1 MNRPRMS
8 WREGISKKLKC
19 PHILSQA
26 ADKIAMSFISRLL
39 NADMF
44 GTLWRPDPGGIR
56 VGRDVGALTS
66 TGFSR
71 GAPDNVIVS
80 RGDDVELKSADLF
93 NKVRDAARKGENVTR
108 FRSISPQ
115 DLVEGKVSSGNT
127 VYKNGDYCAAFADGT
142 LTISKRNAETG
153 KFDQVL
159 STKIRE
165 DTKVV
170 WNENGEP
177 QLLTGRSARTE
188 GVLKAEGENEL
199 LFRVSD
205 CDVQAGAG
213 TVVYNLCSSSGTY
226 SGGDNVTYLGAYE
239 GGTFTE
245 TTGKV
250 TFGGYFNGASFSK
263 LTGISEFS
271 GVFEAAAVDLADGK
285 GSFSGY
291 FSASAIT
298 GSADHGN
305 TMDGIFLDAC
315 TIQGGDGDD
324 TFNGRFINSTIDGG
338 EGDNSF
344 GDMGMNLMRTL
355 TAEADFINSSVS
367 SGAGRDNLRGVV
379 WGGSFDLGDGDDS
392 VDGVFSQTTISGGS
406 GNDRLKADYANAAS
420 FDTGRGDD
428 VVDLTT
434 AVNNTVTTG
443 EGSNRVSMGRNDVSG
458 QAKTWQTAEEH
469 ALRTRPTQTGELA
482 RNTVVAHEGE
492 NAVTINNGQSTRR
505 LATSDGQKQAG
516 QGDAVDDGPAEEN
529 PPKAQP
535 QGDGTDRAMVTAIKR
550 YRLSMVTGS
559 ETARELAAT
568 VIYADGS
575 RDNINAMTRREKKYE
590 DPAGG
595 MVRMVRRY
603 GSDGSVSWDRWMRLA
618 G

>member
-1 MNRPRMS
+1 MS
-8 WREGISKKLKC
+8 RHEGISIFLKC

-44 GTLWRPDPGGIR
+44 GSLWRPDSGGIR

-66 TGFSR
+66 TGFAR

-80 RGDDVELKSADLF
+80 KGDEIELKSGELF
-93 NKVRDAARKGENVTR
+93 GKVREAARNGENIKQ

-443 EGSNRVSMGRNDVSG
+443 EGSNRVGMGRNDVSG
-458 QAKTWQTAEEH
+458 QTKTWQTAEEH

-492 NAVTINNGQSTRR
+492 NAVTINNGLSTRR

>member
-8 WREGISKKLKC
+8 RREGISKKLKC

-80 RGDDVELKSADLF
+80 RGDDVELKSGELF
-93 NKVRDAARKGENVTR
+93 GKVREAARNGENIKQ

-226 SGGDNVTYLGAYE
+226 SGGDNVTYLGAYD

>member
-1 MNRPRMS
+1 MS
-8 WREGISKKLKC
+8 LV
-19 PHILSQA
+19 
-26 ADKIAMSFISRLL
+26 SRLL
-39 NADMF
+39 TAGNF
-44 GTLWRPDPGGIR
+44 GSLWRPDSGGIR

-93 NKVRDAARKGENVTR
+93 NKVRDAARKGENVTQ

-458 QAKTWQTAEEH
+458 QTKTWQTAEEH

-492 NAVTINNGQSTRR
+492 NAVTIDNGLSTRR

-595 MVRMVRRY
+595 MVRMIRRY
-603 GSDGSVSWDRWMRLA
+603 GRDGSVSWNRWMRLA

>member
-1 MNRPRMS
+1 
-8 WREGISKKLKC
+8 
-19 PHILSQA
+19 
-26 ADKIAMSFISRLL
+26 MSFISRLL

-44 GTLWRPDPGGIR
+44 GSLWRPDSGGIR

-66 TGFSR
+66 TGFAR

-80 RGDDVELKSADLF
+80 KGDEIELKSGELF
-93 NKVRDAARKGENVTR
+93 GKVREAARNGENIKQ

-226 SGGDNVTYLGAYE
+226 SGGDNVTYLGAYD

-392 VDGVFSQTTISGGS
+392 VDGVFSQTTISGGN

-469 ALRTRPTQTGELA
+469 ALRTWGTQTGELA

>member
-1 MNRPRMS
+1 
-8 WREGISKKLKC
+8 
-19 PHILSQA
+19 
-26 ADKIAMSFISRLL
+26 MSFISRLL

-44 GTLWRPDPGGIR
+44 GSLWRPDSGGIR

-66 TGFSR
+66 TGFAR

-80 RGDDVELKSADLF
+80 KGDEIELKSGELF
-93 NKVRDAARKGENVTR
+93 GKVREAARNGENIKQ

-226 SGGDNVTYLGAYE
+226 SGGDNVTYLGAYD

>member
-1 MNRPRMS
+1 MS
-8 WREGISKKLKC
+8 LV
-19 PHILSQA
+19 
-26 ADKIAMSFISRLL
+26 SRLL
-39 NADMF
+39 TAGNF
-44 GTLWRPDPGGIR
+44 GSLWRPDSGGIR

-93 NKVRDAARKGENVTR
+93 NKVRDAARNGENIR
-108 FRSISPQ
+108 QFRSISNQ
-115 DLVEGKVSSGNT
+115 DLIEGKVADGNT
-127 VYKNGDYCAAFADGT
+127 IYKGGDYRASFADGT
-142 LTISKRNAETG
+142 LTISKRNGETG

-159 STKIRE
+159 STAIRE

-239 GGTFTE
+239 GGTFTD
-245 TTGKV
+245 TTGRV
-250 TFGGYFNGASFSK
+250 TFGGYFNGASFAG
-263 LTGISEFS
+263 LTGLSSFS
-271 GVFEAAAVDLADGK
+271 GVFEEVDVNLEDGK

-298 GSADHGN
+298 GSAGHGN
-305 TMDGIFLDAC
+305 TMSGMFLNAC
-315 TIQGGDGDD
+315 TVLGGDGDD
-324 TFNGRFINSTIDGG
+324 TFNGRFINSAIDGG
-338 EGDNSF
+338 EGDNAF
-344 GDMGMNLMRTL
+344 GDPGMSLMRDL
-355 TAEADFINSSVS
+355 VAEADFVNSDVT
-367 SGAGRDNLRGVV
+367 SGAGRDNLRAVV
-379 WGGSFDLGDGDDS
+379 WGGSFDLGGGDDS
-392 VDGVFSQTTISGGS
+392 ADGVFSQTTILGGD
-406 GNDRLKADYANAAS
+406 GKDTLKAEYANGAS
-420 FDTGRGDD
+420 FDTGDGEGD
-428 VVDLTT
+428 VVDIVTG
-434 AVNNTVTTG
+434 VNNTVTTG

-492 NAVTINNGQSTRR
+492 NAVTINNGLSTRR
-505 LATSDGQKQAG
+505 LTTSDGQKQAG

-550 YRLSMVTGS
+550 YRLSMVMGS

-590 DPAGG
+590 DSAGG

>member
-1 MNRPRMS
+1 MS
-8 WREGISKKLKC
+8 L
-19 PHILSQA
+19 
-26 ADKIAMSFISRLL
+26 ISRLL

-44 GTLWRPDPGGIR
+44 GSLWRPDSGGIR

-66 TGFSR
+66 TGFAR

-80 RGDDVELKSADLF
+80 KGDEIELKSGELF
-93 NKVRDAARKGENVTR
+93 VKVREAARNGENIKQ

-492 NAVTINNGQSTRR
+492 NAVTINNGLSTRR

-575 RDNINAMTRREKKYE
+575 RDNVNAMTRWEKKYE

>member
-1 MNRPRMS
+1 
-8 WREGISKKLKC
+8 
-19 PHILSQA
+19 
-26 ADKIAMSFISRLL
+26 MSFISRLL

-44 GTLWRPDPGGIR
+44 GSLWRPDSGGIR

-66 TGFSR
+66 TGFAR

-80 RGDDVELKSADLF
+80 KGDEIELKSGELF
-93 NKVRDAARKGENVTR
+93 GKVREAARNGENIKQ

-226 SGGDNVTYLGAYE
+226 SGGDNVTYLGAYD

-575 RDNINAMTRREKKYE
+575 RDNINAMTRRKKKYE

>member
-1 MNRPRMS
+1 
-8 WREGISKKLKC
+8 
-19 PHILSQA
+19 
-26 ADKIAMSFISRLL
+26 MSFISRLL

-177 QLLTGRSARTE
+177 QLLAGRSARTE

-492 NAVTINNGQSTRR
+492 NAVTINNGLSTRR

-516 QGDAVDDGPAEEN
+516 QGDAVDDGGKPAEG
-529 PPKAQP
+529 AAAGRRHR
-535 QGDGTDRAMVTAIKR
+535 QGHGHRHQAVSPLDGHGIGNRPR
-550 YRLSMVTGS
+550 TGGHS
-559 ETARELAAT
+559 HLR
-568 VIYADGS
+568 
-575 RDNINAMTRREKKYE
+575 
-590 DPAGG
+590 
-595 MVRMVRRY
+595 
-603 GSDGSVSWDRWMRLA
+603 
-618 G
+618 

>member
-1 MNRPRMS
+1 
-8 WREGISKKLKC
+8 
-19 PHILSQA
+19 
-26 ADKIAMSFISRLL
+26 MSFISRLL

-44 GTLWRPDPGGIR
+44 GSLWRPDSGGIR

-66 TGFSR
+66 TGFAR

-80 RGDDVELKSADLF
+80 KGDEIELKSGELF
-93 NKVRDAARKGENVTR
+93 GKVREAARNGENIKQ

-324 TFNGRFINSTIDGG
+324 TFNGRFINSAIDGG

-492 NAVTINNGQSTRR
+492 NAVTINNGLSTRR

-575 RDNINAMTRREKKYE
+575 RDNVNAMTRREKKYE

>member
-1 MNRPRMS
+1 MS
-8 WREGISKKLKC
+8 RREGISKKLKC
-19 PHILSQA
+19 PHIFYQA
-26 ADKIAMSFISRLL
+26 ADKISIRFISPRFK
-39 NADMF
+39 AGMF
-44 GTLWRPDPGGIR
+44 GSVWRPDPGGIR

-115 DLVEGKVSSGNT
+115 DLVEGKVSSGNS
-127 VYKNGDYCAAFADGT
+127 VYKNGDYCAAFADGI

-338 EGDNSF
+338 EGDNFF

-492 NAVTINNGQSTRR
+492 NAVTINNGLSTRR

-550 YRLSMVTGS
+550 YRLSMVTGL

-575 RDNINAMTRREKKYE
+575 RDNINTMTRREKKYE

>member
-1 MNRPRMS
+1 MS
-8 WREGISKKLKC
+8 RREGISKKLKY

-44 GTLWRPDPGGIR
+44 GTLWRPDSAGIR

-115 DLVEGKVSSGNT
+115 DLVEGKVSSGNS
-127 VYKNGDYCAAFADGT
+127 VYKNGDYCAAFADGI

-226 SGGDNVTYLGAYE
+226 SGVDNVTYLGAYE

-492 NAVTINNGQSTRR
+492 NAVTINNGLSTRR

-529 PPKAQP
+529 APKAQP

-550 YRLSMVTGS
+550 YRLSMVTGL

-575 RDNINAMTRREKKYE
+575 RDNINTMTRREKKYE

>member
-1 MNRPRMS
+1 MS
-8 WREGISKKLKC
+8 RREGISKKLKY

-80 RGDDVELKSADLF
+80 RGADVELKSADLF

-115 DLVEGKVSSGNT
+115 DLVEGKVSSGNS
-127 VYKNGDYCAAFADGT
+127 VYKNGDYCAAFADGI

-492 NAVTINNGQSTRR
+492 NAVTINNGLSTRR

-529 PPKAQP
+529 APKAQP

-550 YRLSMVTGS
+550 YRLSMVTGL

-575 RDNINAMTRREKKYE
+575 RDNINTMTRREKKYE

>member
-1 MNRPRMS
+1 MS
-8 WREGISKKLKC
+8 LVS
-19 PHILSQA
+19 P
-26 ADKIAMSFISRLL
+26 LL
-39 NADMF
+39 TAGNF
-44 GTLWRPDPGGIR
+44 GSLWRPDSGGIR

-66 TGFSR
+66 TGFAR
-71 GAPDNVIVS
+71 GAPDNVIVGK
-80 RGDDVELKSADLF
+80 GDDVELKSADLF
-93 NKVRDAARKGENVTR
+93 NKVRDAARKGENVTQ

-392 VDGVFSQTTISGGS
+392 VDGVFSQTTILGGD
-406 GNDRLKADYANAAS
+406 GKDTLKAEYANGAS
-420 FDTGRGDD
+420 FDTGDGEGD
-428 VVDLTT
+428 VVDIVTG
-434 AVNNTVTTG
+434 VNNMVSAG
-443 EGSNRVSMGRNDVSG
+443 EGDNTISMGRNGVSD
-458 QAKTWQTAEEH
+458 QAKTWQTSVEH
-469 ALRTRPTQTGELA
+469 ALRTRPTQTGEIA
-482 RNTVVAHEGE
+482 RNTIMATSGE
-492 NAVTINNGQSTRR
+492 TSIVINNGETSRR
-505 LATSDGQKQAG
+505 VATSNGLESSSPGESA
-516 QGDAVDDGPAEEN
+516 DAAPDTEDTPETRGSGGID
-529 PPKAQP
+529 K
-535 QGDGTDRAMVTAIKR
+535 TMLIAINR
-550 YRLSMVTGS
+550 YRLVMDAES
-559 ETARELAAT
+559 ENAAGPAAT
-568 VIYADGS
+568 VVYADG
-575 RDNINAMTRREKKYE
+575 RREGFSAMARHEAKYE
-590 DPAGG
+590 DPEGG
-595 MVRMVRRY
+595 MVRMIRRY
-603 GSDGSVSWDRWMRLA
+603 GRDGSVSWNRWMRLA

>member
-1 MNRPRMS
+1 MS

-443 EGSNRVSMGRNDVSG
+443 EGSNRVGMGRNDVSG
-458 QAKTWQTAEEH
+458 
-469 ALRTRPTQTGELA
+469 
-482 RNTVVAHEGE
+482 
-492 NAVTINNGQSTRR
+492 
-505 LATSDGQKQAG
+505 
-516 QGDAVDDGPAEEN
+516 
-529 PPKAQP
+529 
-535 QGDGTDRAMVTAIKR
+535 
-550 YRLSMVTGS
+550 
-559 ETARELAAT
+559 
-568 VIYADGS
+568 
-575 RDNINAMTRREKKYE
+575 
-590 DPAGG
+590 
-595 MVRMVRRY
+595 
-603 GSDGSVSWDRWMRLA
+603 
-618 G
+618 

>member
-1 MNRPRMS
+1 MR
-8 WREGISKKLKC
+8 
-19 PHILSQA
+19 
-26 ADKIAMSFISRLL
+26 
-39 NADMF
+39 
-44 GTLWRPDPGGIR
+44 
-56 VGRDVGALTS
+56 
-66 TGFSR
+66 
-71 GAPDNVIVS
+71 
-80 RGDDVELKSADLF
+80 
-93 NKVRDAARKGENVTR
+93 
-108 FRSISPQ
+108 
-115 DLVEGKVSSGNT
+115 
-127 VYKNGDYCAAFADGT
+127 AAFT
-142 LTISKRNAETG
+142 
-153 KFDQVL
+153 Q
-159 STKIRE
+159 
-165 DTKVV
+165 
-170 WNENGEP
+170 
-177 QLLTGRSARTE
+177 
-188 GVLKAEGENEL
+188 
-199 LFRVSD
+199 
-205 CDVQAGAG
+205 
-213 TVVYNLCSSSGTY
+213 
-226 SGGDNVTYLGAYE
+226 
-239 GGTFTE
+239 E

-355 TAEADFINSSVS
+355 TAEADFISSSVS

-434 AVNNTVTTG
+434 AVDNTVTTG

-482 RNTVVAHEGE
+482 RITVVAHEGE

>member
-1 MNRPRMS
+1 MS
-8 WREGISKKLKC
+8 RREGISIFLKC

-44 GTLWRPDPGGIR
+44 GSLWRPDSGGIR

-66 TGFSR
+66 TGFAR

-80 RGDDVELKSADLF
+80 KGDEIELKSGELF
-93 NKVRDAARKGENVTR
+93 GKVREAARNGENIKQ

-324 TFNGRFINSTIDGG
+324 TFNGRFINSAIDGG

-492 NAVTINNGQSTRR
+492 NAVTINNGLSTRR

-575 RDNINAMTRREKKYE
+575 RDNVNAMTRREKKYE

-595 MVRMVRRY
+595 MVRMIRRY

>member
-1 MNRPRMS
+1 MS
-8 WREGISKKLKC
+8 LV
-19 PHILSQA
+19 
-26 ADKIAMSFISRLL
+26 SRLL
-39 NADMF
+39 TAGNF
-44 GTLWRPDPGGIR
+44 GSLWRPDSGGIR

-66 TGFSR
+66 TGFAR
-71 GAPDNVIVS
+71 GAPDNVIVGK
-80 RGDDVELKSADLF
+80 GDEIELKSGELF
-93 NKVRDAARKGENVTR
+93 GKVREAARNGENIR
-108 FRSISPQ
+108 QFRSISNQ
-115 DLVEGKVSSGNT
+115 DLIEGNVADGNT
-127 VYKNGDYCAAFADGT
+127 IYKGGDYRASFADGT
-142 LTISKRNAETG
+142 LTISKRNGETG

-159 STKIRE
+159 STAIRE

-177 QLLTGRSARTE
+177 RLLTGNSARTK
-188 GVLKAEGENEL
+188 GILTSEGENEL

-213 TVVYNLCSSSGTY
+213 TVVYNLCASSGTY

-239 GGTFTE
+239 GGTFTD
-245 TTGKV
+245 TTGRV
-250 TFGGYFNGASFSK
+250 TFGGYFNGASFAG
-263 LTGISEFS
+263 LTGLSSFS
-271 GVFEAAAVDLADGK
+271 GVFEEVDVNLEDGK

-298 GSADHGN
+298 GSAGHGN
-305 TMDGIFLDAC
+305 TMSGMFLNAC
-315 TIQGGDGDD
+315 TVLGGASDD
-324 TFNGRFINSTIDGG
+324 TFNGRFINSAIDGG
-338 EGDNSF
+338 EGDNAF
-344 GDMGMNLMRTL
+344 GDPGMSLMRDL
-355 TAEADFINSSVS
+355 VAEADFVNSDVT
-367 SGAGRDNLRGVV
+367 SGAGRDNLRAEV
-379 WGGSFDLGDGDDS
+379 WGGSFDLGGGDDS
-392 VDGVFSQTTISGGS
+392 ADGVFSQTTILGGD
-406 GNDRLKADYANAAS
+406 GKDTLKAEYANGAS

-492 NAVTINNGQSTRR
+492 NAVTIDNGLSTRR

-535 QGDGTDRAMVTAIKR
+535 QGDGTDRVMVTAIKR

-595 MVRMVRRY
+595 MVRMIRRY
-603 GSDGSVSWDRWMRLA
+603 GRDGSVSWNRWMRLA

>member
-1 MNRPRMS
+1 M
-8 WREGISKKLKC
+8 
-19 PHILSQA
+19 
-26 ADKIAMSFISRLL
+26 
-39 NADMF
+39 
-44 GTLWRPDPGGIR
+44 
-56 VGRDVGALTS
+56 
-66 TGFSR
+66 
-71 GAPDNVIVS
+71 
-80 RGDDVELKSADLF
+80 
-93 NKVRDAARKGENVTR
+93 
-108 FRSISPQ
+108 
-115 DLVEGKVSSGNT
+115 
-127 VYKNGDYCAAFADGT
+127 
-142 LTISKRNAETG
+142 
-153 KFDQVL
+153 
-159 STKIRE
+159 
-165 DTKVV
+165 
-170 WNENGEP
+170 
-177 QLLTGRSARTE
+177 TGRSARTE
-188 GVLKAEGENEL
+188 GVLKAEGENEQ

-205 CDVQAGAG
+205 CDVRAGSG
-213 TVVYNLCSSSGTY
+213 TVVYNLCSSAGTY
-226 SGGDNVTYLGAYE
+226 SGGDNVTYLGVYE
-239 GGTFTE
+239 GGTFTD

-250 TFGGYFNGASFSK
+250 TFG
-263 LTGISEFS
+263 
-271 GVFEAAAVDLADGK
+271 
-285 GSFSGY
+285 GY

-305 TMDGIFLDAC
+305 TMSGMFLDAC

-324 TFNGRFINSTIDGG
+324 TFNGRFINSIVDGG

-379 WGGSFDLGDGDDS
+379 WGGSFELGDGDDS
-392 VDGVFSQTTISGGS
+392 VDGVFSQATISGGS
-406 GNDRLKADYANAAS
+406 GNDTLKADYANATS
-420 FDTGRGDD
+420 FDMGRGED

-443 EGSNRVSMGRNDVSG
+443 EGSNRVGMGRNDVSG

-492 NAVTINNGQSTRR
+492 NAVTINNSLSAWRV
-505 LATSDGQKQAG
+505 ATSDGQKQTG
-516 QGDAVDDGPAEEN
+516 QDDAVDDGPAEES
-529 PPKAQP
+529 PPETQP
-535 QGDGTDRAMVTAIKR
+535 QGNGADRAMVAAIKR

-575 RDNINAMTRREKKYE
+575 RDNVNAMARREKKYE

-595 MVRMVRRY
+595 MVRMIRRY

>member
-1 MNRPRMS
+1 
-8 WREGISKKLKC
+8 
-19 PHILSQA
+19 
-26 ADKIAMSFISRLL
+26 MSFISRLL

-44 GTLWRPDPGGIR
+44 GSLWRPDSGGIR

-66 TGFSR
+66 TGFAR

-80 RGDDVELKSADLF
+80 KGDEIELKSGELF
-93 NKVRDAARKGENVTR
+93 GKVREAARNGENIKQ

-226 SGGDNVTYLGAYE
+226 SGGDNVTYLGAYD

-263 LTGISEFS
+263 LTGISEFF